1 MILYSEYK
9 SQFHKDVISNEID
22 SKIESDF
29 KRVLRR
35 RPAPGEVGAWR
46 NSLTQMHLM
55 LDGSTVPNDCMV
67 AIEYMPPL
75 SAKRID
81 FILTGRDR
89 VGADS
94 IVIVELK
101 QWDSL
106 ETTDKQDIV
115 KTWIGGGVREQAHPS
130 YQAWSYAQLLHD
142 FSVPVTDK
150 PIHIFPCVYMHNLQ
164 SDTAIRHPQYS
175 RVLADAPVFLRGE
188 VNTLRQFV
196 SEQLVEGDTNNI
208 VEIIDRGEI
217 KPSKKLADCVS
228 NMLAGNHEFTM
239 IDEQKVAYETIRA
252 VALKRSK
259 SKRVLIVKGGP
270 GTGKSVVAINLLV
283 NLLSSDLNVCY
294 VSKNAAPRDVYKDK
308 LAGGMQKSRI
318 GQLFLS
324 SGRFTDARRNSY
336 DVLLVDE
343 AHRLN
348 AKSGIFRNLGENQIK
363 EAVNAASCSV
373 FFLDEDQRIALT
385 DVGSEDE
392 IRYWAKR
399 YGADVTMLE
408 LASQFR
414 CGGSNGY
421 LSWLDNVLQIR
432 DTANPTLDGIPYDF
446 KIFDDP
452 DTMHAA
458 IASKNAVD
466 GISRTVAGYCW
477 KWISKKD
484 PSATDI
490 NIGQFRKKWN
500 LASGGNSWIIRADS
514 LDEIGCIHTCQGLE
528 MDYVGVIIG
537 RDLVVRDGVC
547 RTDASARSSGDR
559 TISGY
564 KALLKNDEVSTR
576 QRLDQIIKNTYRVLM
591 TRGMKGCYLYC
602 DDPETREYFKLR
614 ITGAKDDEIY

>member
-29 KRVLRR
+29 KRVLGR

-94 IVIVELK
+94 LVIVELK

-106 ETTDKQDIV
+106 ETTDKQDLV
-115 KTWIGGGVREQAHPS
+115 KTYIGGGVREQAHPS

-164 SDTAIRHPQYS
+164 SDIVIRHPQYS
-175 RVLADAPVFLRGE
+175 SVLADAPVFLRGE
-188 VNTLRQFV
+188 VNALREFV
-196 SEQLVEGDTNNI
+196 SEQLVEGDRNNI

-217 KPSKKLADCVS
+217 RPSKKLADCVS

-239 IDEQKVAYETIRA
+239 IDEQKVAYETIRT

-283 NLLSSDLNVCY
+283 NLLSSGLNACY

-308 LAGGMQKSRI
+308 LAGGMRKSRI

-324 SGRFTDARRNSY
+324 SGRFTDARKNSY

-363 EAVNAASCSV
+363 ETVHAASCSV

-385 DVGSEDE
+385 DVGSEEE

-421 LSWLDNVLQIR
+421 LSWLDNALQIR

-458 IASKNAVD
+458 IASKNAAE

-477 KWISKKD
+477 KWVSKKD
-484 PSATDI
+484 SSATDI
-490 NIGQFRKKWN
+490 NIGQFKKKWN
-500 LASGGNSWIIRADS
+500 LASGGNSWIIRANS
-514 LDEIGCIHTCQGLE
+514 LDEVGCIHTCQGLE

-537 RDLVVRDGVC
+537 RDLVVRNGVC
-547 RTDASARSSGDR
+547 RTDVSARSSGDR
-559 TISGY
+559 TISGH
-564 KALLKNDEVSTR
+564 KALLKKDEVITR
-576 QRLDQIIKNTYRVLM
+576 KRLDQIIKNTYRVLM

-602 DDPETREYFKLR
+602 EDPETREYFKSR
-614 ITGAKDDEIY
+614 IAWSERR